1 MFLPEL
7 LVLSQCSLPTLSA
20 HSTVLPIYGELQTC
34 EPEVQIDS
42 GMCLSE
48 KGIRDLDILHTVS
61 GWFSLS

>member
-7 LVLSQCSLPTLSA
+7 LVLSPLCLLTAQSYL
-20 HSTVLPIYGELQTC
+20 IYSKLQTW

-42 GMCLSE
+42 GMCISE
-48 KGIRDLDILHTVS
+48 QGIRDLDILHTGS

>member
-7 LVLSQCSLPTLSA
+7 LVLSPLCLLTARSYL
-20 HSTVLPIYGELQTC
+20 IYGELQTW

-42 GMCLSE
+42 GMCISE
-48 KGIRDLDILHTVS
+48 QGIRDLDILHTGS